1 MSCDSSDLDD
11 FWFNIIE
18 NLKEKENIF
27 VLMMV
32 NNC

>member
-11 FWFNIIE
+11 FWFNNIE